1 MFPQTLNGSF
11 ANQWDLPAKGPLMI
25 KYLGKVKE
33 VITEFDEVT
42 VAHIPRGDNV
52 RADVLSKLASTKSP
66 GSHRTIVQQNL
77 REPSCVM
84 LISDSGDWRK
94 PIVDYIERGILPD
107 ESLEAKKIMRS
118 AASYTLVNDQ
128 LYRKG
133 MHSPM
138 MKCLAANEA
147 QDVLLEI
154 HEGIN
159 GHHMGLRLWPE
170 GKTGGYFW
178 PTLAYRC

>member
-1 MFPQTLNGSF
+1 MP
-11 ANQWDLPAKGPLMI
+11 
-25 KYLGKVKE
+25 
-33 VITEFDEVT
+33 
-42 VAHIPRGDNV
+42 
-52 RADVLSKLASTKSP
+52 
-66 GSHRTIVQQNL
+66 
-77 REPSCVM
+77 
-84 LISDSGDWRK
+84 ISDSGDWRK

-147 QDVLLEI
+147 QYVLLEI

-159 GHHMGLRLWPE
+159 GHHMGAKALAR
-170 GKTGGYFW
+170 KAIRAGYFW
-178 PTLAYRC
+178 PTLAADAKTHVQKCDSCQRHASTIDHLRHSSNNLLRHGRFQMGMDLLGPFKRPPDRFTMAHRGG